1 MQLMEKFVQGI
12 LRKKLWKKKRETLFA
27 GFLGFF
33 LFFFFFFF
41 FFLNYEREKLSKFLP
56 GGLNIHSKV
65 GCFHFSLQKMKS
77 VSPYVTGLFHLAT
90 FMRGLKWSKG

>member
-12 LRKKLWKKKRETLFA
+12 LRKKLWKKKRDIVCRF
-27 GFLGFF
+27 FVFWGFF
-33 LFFFFFFF
+33 CFFF
-41 FFLNYEREKLSKFLP
+41 FFLNYEREKLSKFIP